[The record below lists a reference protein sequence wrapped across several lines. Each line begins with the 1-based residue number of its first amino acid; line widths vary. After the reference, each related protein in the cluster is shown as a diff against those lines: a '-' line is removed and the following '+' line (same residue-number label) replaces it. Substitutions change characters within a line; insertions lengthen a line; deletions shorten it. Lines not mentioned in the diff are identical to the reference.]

1 MISGA
6 ESVKAMKPRVAPAT
20 SGASEPVA
28 VLAVGSFL
36 VLPQAA
42 SHMAPAAE
50 PAAVIRN
57 LRRDRLDMG
66 AKRLGE

>member
-1 MISGA
+1 
-6 ESVKAMKPRVAPAT
+6 
-20 SGASEPVA
+20 
-28 VLAVGSFL
+28 LL
-36 VLPQAA
+36 LPQAA

-50 PAAVIRN
+50 LAAVIRN